1 MNILK
6 TVSNKKGFTML
17 ELLWVIVIIGFMT
30 AMIAPRLG
38 GVSEKAEAKVNEAN
52 LKDTKKCVETFQQ
65 DFSGDLP
72 DRLINLMLA
81 DDDGIAAA
89 PGDCVKPKVEDV
101 TNDVMESISYDF
113 DMRCILTE
121 HVLSAAE
128 ANELRTMGITEV
140 LSWNHPDDPDYDSA
154 THANRYDHVDVNPG
168 VMVLMTGGGAADATA
183 DITPDSGFDALG
195 EDIGNPEWLYRIVL
209 GIGPDC
215 GMVSEYYIE
224 AAPLCPAG
232 LDNRKYYY
240 NYYSIVLPRLSA
252 TLDRFGSLTF
262 DDDDG
267 DGYRDFDVIDRDD
280 TASGQIKRI
289 QLKEMTASQFDI
301 VNATGHGRQED
312 VKFWRLYDDGDG
324 L

>member
-1 MNILK
+1 MNIFK

-65 DFSGDLP
+65 DFSGDFP

-89 PGDCVKPKVEDV
+89 AGDCVKPDVENLM
-101 TNDVMESISYDF
+101 NDRMESISNDF
-113 DMRCILTE
+113 DIRCLLTE
-121 HVLSAAE
+121 HTLSADE
-128 ANELRTMGITEV
+128 ADELLAMGISEV
-140 LSWNHPDDPDYDSA
+140 LSWNHPDDPLFVPA
-154 THANRYDHVDVNPG
+154 THANRFDRVDVAAG
-168 VMVLMTGGGAADATA
+168 VVVLMIGGGSADAA
-183 DITPDSGFDALG
+183 AAITPDSGFDGLG

-267 DGYRDFDVIDRDD
+267 DGYLDFDVIDRDD
-280 TASGQIKRI
+280 TTSGQIKRV
-289 QLKEMTASQFDI
+289 QLKNMTASRFDI